1 MVYLIATLDVP
12 AEHRNAFIASVQDLV
27 VESARESGCLT
38 HDCLESTTQPNRF
51 VFLERWE
58 TREALDAH
66 PAQAHVQAWRA
77 KFRTFG
83 AAPSQ
88 VEIITPAEVQ
98 RR

>member
-12 AEHRNAFIASVQDLV
+12 PQHRSAFIAAVQELV
-27 VESARESGCLT
+27 AASAREEGCIS
-38 HDCLESTTQPNRF
+38 HDCLESTTQPDRF

-66 PAQAHVQAWRA
+66 PAHAHVKTWRA
-77 KFRTFG
+77 KFQAFG

-88 VEIITPAEVQ
+88 VEIITPAEVF